1 MSPTAPPRT
10 DLDPAR
16 VILVTAPTLA
26 VAEGL
31 ARALVGEGLAACANL
46 VPGIRSIYRWKGEIC
61 EDAEVLLVLKT
72 LDAAVPALT
81 ARVVELHP
89 YDLPEVLCLPVAG
102 GSAAYLGWIADNVQ
116 GAELPR

>member
-16 VILVTAPTLA
+16 VILVTAPTVD
-26 VAEGL
+26 VAESL

-61 EDAEVLLVLKT
+61 EDAEVLLILKT

-81 ARVVELHP
+81 ARVTALHP

-102 GSAAYLGWIADNVQ
+102 GSLAYLEWIANNVSTV
-116 GAELPR
+116 GAPE